1 MEIGQTL
8 ELEYHVLKSDLAKA
22 LSSHPED
29 DFPEVF
35 ATSRMIAIMELAAA
49 RLMKPLLGEGSLS
62 VGVNVNVT
70 HLAATLQDEMVKA
83 TAKFVGKSGKVFN
96 FEVQVEDN
104 GGVVGK
110 GSHTRV
116 IVSTERLIEGAQK
129 RNTKN

>member
-1 MEIGQTL
+1 MEFGQTL

-22 LSSHPED
+22 LSTHPED
-29 DFPEVF
+29 GFPEVF

-49 RLMKPLLGEGSLS
+49 RLMKPLLSEGNLS

-70 HLAATLQDEMVKA
+70 HLAATLQDEIVKA
-83 TAKFVGKSGKVFN
+83 TAKFVGKNGKVFS

-129 RNTKN
+129 RNTKI